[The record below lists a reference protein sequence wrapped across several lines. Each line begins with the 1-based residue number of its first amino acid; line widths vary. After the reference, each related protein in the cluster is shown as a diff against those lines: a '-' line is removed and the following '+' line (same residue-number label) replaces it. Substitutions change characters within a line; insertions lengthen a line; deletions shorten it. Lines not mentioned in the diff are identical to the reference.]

1 MNAQL
6 KVLVVDDEV
15 LIADTLGII
24 LRQGGYQCR
33 VVYSGTDA
41 LQELLSFR
49 PELLISDV
57 IMPGLRGIDLAIRA
71 RELLPGCEILLLSG
85 QAATADLMQ
94 VASAAGHSFDL
105 LSKPVHPD
113 ELLNQVARRIKRVPS
128 SGA

>member
-1 MNAQL
+1 MNAQF
-6 KVLVVDDEV
+6 KVLVADDEV

-57 IMPGLRGIDLAIRA
+57 IMPDMSGIDVAIRA
-71 RELLPGCEILLLSG
+71 RELLPGCAILLLSG
-85 QAATADLMQ
+85 QASTADLMQ
-94 VASAAGHSFDL
+94 AAWADGHSFDL
-105 LSKPVHPD
+105 LSKPVRPE
-113 ELLNQVARRIKRVPS
+113 ELLHQVARRIKRLPS

>member
-6 KVLVVDDEV
+6 KVLVADDEV

-57 IMPGLRGIDLAIRA
+57 IMPGLSGIDLAIRA

-94 VASAAGHSFDL
+94 AAWAAGHSFDL

>member
-94 VASAAGHSFDL
+94 AAWAAGHSFDL

-128 SGA
+128 SGD